1 MPDRPKS
8 DVRAHLAAR
17 DRSRE
22 VRRERLG
29 RPETRIAIGDM
40 GRPFTV
46 CCAVVKGLYNQA
58 GDAYEDFVTDG
69 FVAFLKCRRYSLSR
83 SEEGSTDIWIA
94 CRKDGWFGLLAAGDD
109 AHGVDV
115 GSRVAYLPS
124 RLPVQVTGQTAGTY
138 FAGALEPVLTTW
150 LNGSAVNEC
159 ARVID

>member
-8 DVRAHLAAR
+8 DIRSALAAR

-40 GRPFTV
+40 GRGFTV
-46 CCAVVKGLYNQA
+46 CCAVAKALYNQA
-58 GDAYEDFVTDG
+58 GSAYEDFVTDG

-83 SEEGSTDIWIA
+83 SEEGTEDIWIA
-94 CRKDGWFGLLAAGDD
+94 CRKTGWFGLLSLGDD
-109 AHGVDV
+109 AHGVQI
-115 GSRVAYLPS
+115 GNHIAYLPS
-124 RLPVQVTGQTAGTY
+124 RLPVQVPGQESGVY
-138 FAGALEPVLTTW
+138 FAGVFEPVLSSQIS
-150 LNGSAVNEC
+150 GVNEC

>member
-1 MPDRPKS
+1 MPDRAKS
-8 DVRAHLAAR
+8 EMRTHLAAR

-40 GRPFTV
+40 DRPFTV
-46 CCAVVKGLYNQA
+46 CCAVAKGLFNQA

-83 SEEGSTDIWIA
+83 AEEGTEDIWIA
-94 CRKDGWFGLLAAGDD
+94 CRKDGQFGLLAAGDD
-109 AHGVDV
+109 ASFGAEAGDKI
-115 GSRVAYLPS
+115 GYLPS
-124 RLPVQVTGQTAGTY
+124 RLPIQVPGQEAGVY
-138 FAGALEPVLTTW
+138 FAGVFEPGLSSH
-150 LNGSAVNEC
+150 LSGVNEC